1 MSVQQFI
8 NLISKKR
15 ELLTCIFSTLIFQL
29 LITSAVVYYLFDRD
43 RREKNS
49 MFQKMQ
55 KNKFN
60 SLFFIL
66 ISIGL
71 IIFMMNAEISFFF
84 KSIFF
89 TFFSIVTGFL
99 FSTFIYYFSEET
111 IKTSLISTMII
122 YLFFLFFGYLIT
134 SVGANIS
141 NMGAGLLLSL
151 LGLIIVRIVL
161 LFNPSA
167 SPLYKFINVI
177 SLVIFS
183 LYILFDTNNILLRF
197 QNTKHD
203 CIQGALSYYLDIINI
218 FSSNLNFINN

>member
-15 ELLTCIFSTLIFQL
+15 DLLTCIFFTLIFQL

-84 KSIFF
+84 KSIIF

-111 IKTSLISTMII
+111 IKTSLIGTLMI
-122 YLFFLFFGYLIT
+122 YVFFLFFGYLIT
-134 SVGANIS
+134 AVGANIS
-141 NMGAGLLLSL
+141 NMGAGLLFSL
-151 LGLIIVRIVL
+151 LILIIVRIVL
-161 LFNPSA
+161 LFNPIA
-167 SPLYKFINVI
+167 SPIYKIVNII
-177 SLVIFS
+177 SLIIFS

-197 QNTKHD
+197 QNTKSD

-218 FSSNLNFINN
+218 FSNTLNVVNN